1 MVKALSFKG
10 LDCIS
15 TTRIAELKQF
25 GQDAKF
31 RMLIIFS
38 RENVVFH

>member
-15 TTRIAELKQF
+15 ATRIGELN
-25 GQDAKF
+25 ARF
-31 RMLIIFS
+31 RMLTIFS
-38 RENVVFH
+38 RENESFH